1 MMDENDE
8 LFEGTDPLPEP
19 EPRDQAKTAILEAA
33 EGAYGAR
40 QRTESVPEEEPSEGE
55 AIDLN
60 SATEEE
66 LRQLAGIGP
75 VLAGRIAAYRQEHG
89 PFVEPAEI
97 MAVQGI
103 SQATYEALADQITAG
118 GLSTDLEPGTA
129 EAEAAEPEEAP
140 EEAFAEEEAGEEPAD
155 TLKEETRAWELPVL
169 EVQEEL
175 PEPEGLEAAE
185 EGRVLPEPEEAAAE
199 PLPPPPEL
207 PKHKVV
213 VEHREAGGWGRLLLT
228 SLLAALAGAALALL
242 ILYVANGTLSF
253 GAAANRTLSGTVSR
267 LEAGIEASRIELGLV
282 EERLGQIDE
291 LRTELAQAE
300 GDIDGLARG
309 LEAVQADLQLV
320 DQGLI
325 DIRQTLSGLSDEL
338 VSLTETLTAV
348 DEQVGAIDGRL
359 TIAEDDLAAMEGQL
373 DAVQEATKRFDAFL
387 AGLRELLV
395 EAEGPVSESEPL
407 APTPTAWETLTPVPS
422 PTPQPEVTVIPLATP
437 TPGG

>member
-8 LFEGTDPLPEP
+8 MFEGIDPLPEP
-19 EPRDQAKTAILEAA
+19 EPRDRAKTAILEAA

-40 QRTESVPEEEPSEGE
+40 QRTESVPEEGPSEGE

-103 SQATYEALADQITAG
+103 SQATYEAIADQITAG
-118 GLSTDLEPGTA
+118 GLPPDLEPDTT
-129 EAEAAEPEEAP
+129 EAEAAEP
-140 EEAFAEEEAGEEPAD
+140 EEEAGEEPAD
-155 TLKEETRAWELPVL
+155 ALEEETRAWEFPVS
-169 EVQEEL
+169 EVHEEL

-199 PLPPPPEL
+199 PSPLQPEL
-207 PKHKVV
+207 PKQKVV

-228 SLLAALAGAALALL
+228 ALGAALAGAALALL
-242 ILYVANGTLSF
+242 VLYVANGTLSF
-253 GAAANRTLSGTVSR
+253 GAAANRTLAGTVSR

-300 GDIDGLARG
+300 GDIDDLARG
-309 LEAVQADLQLV
+309 LEAVQADLQSV
-320 DQGLI
+320 DQGLS
-325 DIRQTLSGLSDEL
+325 DIRQTLSGLSDDL
-338 VSLTETLTAV
+338 VSMTETLTAV

-359 TIAEDDLAAMEGQL
+359 TIAEGDLAAMEGQL
-373 DAVQEATKRFDAFL
+373 DAVQEAAKRFDAFL
-387 AGLRELLV
+387 TGLRELLL
-395 EAEGPVSESEPL
+395 EAEGLSPESQPL

-437 TPGG
+437 TPSG